1 MKLRGIGVALL
12 VTLSA
17 QASTTFT
24 LLCAGHPT
32 MQVSLMGG
40 GMTIGWPGQFYVGN
54 EGGQRR
60 LPSGD
65 VVRWFLLQNGDEL
78 WRDKVRG
85 RVFLSFAGSDR
96 LTPCQAGA
104 EQERE

>member
-24 LLCAGHPT
+24 LLCAGRPT

-40 GMTIGWPGQFYVGN
+40 GH
-54 EGGQRR
+54 
-60 LPSGD
+60 D
-65 VVRWFLLQNGDEL
+65 D
-78 WRDKVRG
+78 
-85 RVFLSFAGSDR
+85 RV
-96 LTPCQAGA
+96 AGA
-104 EQERE
+104 NPILCGKRRRKTAFAVR